1 MTSEVKKHDATV
13 ELAKQAPLLVVFA
26 LFACG
31 FLYFMERRDNHWM
44 RMLERDDKVSAL
56 RIDQCHMV
64 QSESSAALVS
74 FAEALQVHALA
85 FKEVSIR
92 LENLR

>member
-1 MTSEVKKHDATV
+1 MNDVKKYDATV
-13 ELAKQAPLLVVFA
+13 ELVKQAPILIVFA

-31 FLYFMERRDNHWM
+31 FLYFMERRDTHWM
-44 RMLERDDKVSAL
+44 KMLERDDKVSAL
-56 RIDQCHMV
+56 RIEQCHLV
-64 QSESSAALVS
+64 QSESSAALES